1 MDANLNGALAMV
13 SSSGSPKS
21 CVGSRHSGALF
32 LRTFFLGMQKEGTRH
47 KDETNNKKVL
57 DSRMRGNDHYSDLR
71 HSHAWESSN
80 LTRFRIIPTGL
91 PTRM

>member
-47 KDETNNKKVL
+47 KDETNNKKAL
-57 DSRMRGNDHYSDLR
+57 DSRMRGNDGCRLD
-71 HSHAWESSN
+71 
-80 LTRFRIIPTGL
+80 TGSKPAQHPPVL
-91 PTRM
+91 HMEIKYLSLG